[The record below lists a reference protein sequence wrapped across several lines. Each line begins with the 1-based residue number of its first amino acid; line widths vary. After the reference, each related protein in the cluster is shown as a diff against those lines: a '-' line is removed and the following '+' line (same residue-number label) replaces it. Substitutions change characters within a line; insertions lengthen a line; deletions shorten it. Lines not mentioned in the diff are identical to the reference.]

1 MFVVGFSLTLG
12 TIFTCDFAAG
22 VVVSSNLEVV
32 AVVAAGTCKL
42 VIVSGALNRVVD
54 DGVFDV
60 VLVLVLVAV
69 PDDFEAAFVVAGL
82 GDSEVNVIVVV
93 PVVLKL
99 VFVVPCDLVALV
111 VGPGAL
117 KIVITFVIFCDSV
130 CGNVEV
136 VVVVVVAVVDVVVFA
151 FAMKPV
157 VVVIVVVVAAAAA
170 LGDLDVVVFRS
181 DLEVFDVVS
190 GRLVVAVV
198 PPADLEN
205 VIVVAFV
212 VVSSDWVVPVV
223 PGVLI
228 LVVFVSGDLVVA
240 VVVPSGLVVVSG
252 DFVVSV
258 VYDLEVAFLGSDA
271 LAVVVVVPGN
281 FVVGFSR
288 GRFVVGDNVVDDVF
302 VPFNLLVV
310 VPGDFVVPV
319 KLIVVDVRDGV
330 VVVAAG
336 VSGGGGGVGDDGGFA
351 VDIAGPPNVVIV
363 VISGDVVPASHK

>member
-32 AVVAAGTCKL
+32 VVVATGTCKL

-54 DGVFDV
+54 DSVFDV
-60 VLVLVLVAV
+60 VVLVLVAV
-69 PDDFEAAFVVAGL
+69 PDDFEAAFVLAGL
-82 GDSEVNVIVVV
+82 GDSEVNVIVDV
-93 PVVLKL
+93 PVVLKI

-136 VVVVVVAVVDVVVFA
+136 VVVIVAVVDVVVFA

-157 VVVIVVVVAAAAA
+157 VVVVVAAAAA
-170 LGDLDVVVFRS
+170 AAFGDLDVVVFRS
-181 DLEVFDVVS
+181 DLEVVDVVS
-190 GRLVVAVV
+190 GGLVVAVV
-198 PPADLEN
+198 TPADLEI

-212 VVSSDWVVPVV
+212 VVSGDWVVPVV
-223 PGVLI
+223 LGVLI
-228 LVVFVSGDLVVA
+228 LVVFVSGDLVVI

-336 VSGGGGGVGDDGGFA
+336 GSGGGGGVGDDGGFA